1 MRKMITLICPL
12 ICLDFVSISPKPFSV
27 TFIKVSI
34 NKKAQIFFG
43 SVDFILLGSFT
54 WDFIILDQIKYDS
67 YYMNDPIL
75 GSFHVW
81 GCIND
86 ALLILSINLK
96 SVAWKN
102 ESFLIK
108 WKSLSPGRW
117 FQPLNFQI
125 NYISAKSY
133 SLYVNEPTMFD
144 AIKLAAV
151 VE

>member
-86 ALLILSINLK
+86 ALLIWSINLQ
-96 SVAWKN
+96 SVDF
-102 ESFLIK
+102 SMFL
-108 WKSLSPGRW
+108 W
-117 FQPLNFQI
+117 FFSAIVFATTKKTQQKIARVI
-125 NYISAKSY
+125 NYHS
-133 SLYVNEPTMFD
+133 SLTKIPVLYFNRVKIAFFWTT
-144 AIKLAAV
+144 
-151 VE
+151 